1 MQLAGVKCCYRTPGK
16 RGRRPRVRTEDQP
29 DVKAATPL
37 CETNGVPK
45 DDHAIEDVLSLLTPD
60 LSTEFI
66 LTSANDKANLEET
79 DFFQGSDSNSESYW
93 RELLGPDYDDGG
105 NAQCVP
111 SLVDAVSEAGGPKS
125 AETMQSYPTPAGE
138 SGLSPLTPDDFSS
151 RLYDCPPPS
160 SCSNMYHIP
169 DDGKHTPPYQEI
181 STTSPCR
188 HLKYS
193 GSSDDASKITRT
205 KSTASCRTD
214 SSDMALDLET
224 ALRDTS
230 KTGAFARA
238 LSLNYE
244 DVQRWELNE
253 ESWVDVD
260 DSMNPGLEYPGIK
273 EKQPTGSR
281 ETRKPPKLD
290 LSLSKSE
297 QKAEIFGSRV
307 PTASRQGVPG
317 QGIKGTSQEEGDPPA
332 YCRKHGS
339 EGFQVAMRDF
349 KRRFPEGGCLSNK
362 ERFQILGTLSRD
374 NNAAALWNE
383 LDTEDM
389 RMLFIQ
395 DTLTNRGKQT

>member
-1 MQLAGVKCCYRTPGK
+1 MLA
-16 RGRRPRVRTEDQP
+16 
-29 DVKAATPL
+29 
-37 CETNGVPK
+37 
-45 DDHAIEDVLSLLTPD
+45 D

-66 LTSANDKANLEET
+66 LTSANDKANLEDT

-93 RELLGPDYDDGG
+93 RALLGPDYHEGG
-105 NAQCVP
+105 NAQRAS

-125 AETMQSYPTPAGE
+125 AETMHSYPTPAGE

-160 SCSNMYHIP
+160 FCSNMYHNMIL
-169 DDGKHTPPYQEI
+169 G
-181 STTSPCR
+181 
-188 HLKYS
+188 
-193 GSSDDASKITRT
+193 
-205 KSTASCRTD
+205 
-214 SSDMALDLET
+214 LET

-230 KTGAFARA
+230 KTDAFARVF
-238 LSLNYE
+238 SLKYD

-260 DSMNPGLEYPGIK
+260 DSMDPDTEFPGKK
-273 EKQPTGSR
+273 EKQPAGRR
-281 ETRKPPKLD
+281 ETRKPPMLD

-307 PTASRQGVPG
+307 PTASRQGVLG
-317 QGIKGTSQEEGDPPA
+317 QGIKGFSQEEGDPPA
-332 YCRKHGS
+332 CCRKHGS

>member
-29 DVKAATPL
+29 VVKAATPL

-93 RELLGPDYDDGG
+93 RDLLGPDYHEGG
-105 NAQCVP
+105 NAQRAS

-125 AETMQSYPTPAGE
+125 AETMHSYPTPAGE
-138 SGLSPLTPDDFSS
+138 SGLSPLTPDDFSP
-151 RLYDCPPPS
+151 RLYDCPPPLF
-160 SCSNMYHIP
+160 CSNMYHIP
-169 DDGKHTPPYQEI
+169 DGGKHTPPYQEI

-193 GSSDDASKITRT
+193 GSSDGASKITRT
-205 KSTASCRTD
+205 KSTASCKTD
-214 SSDMALDLET
+214 SSDMTLGLET

-230 KTGAFARA
+230 KTDAFARVF
-238 LSLNYE
+238 SLKYD
-244 DVQRWELNE
+244 DVQGWELNE

-260 DSMNPGLEYPGIK
+260 DFMDPDLEFPGKE
-273 EKQPTGSR
+273 EKQPAGSR
-281 ETRKPPKLD
+281 ETRKPPMLD

-307 PTASRQGVPG
+307 PTASRQGVLG
-317 QGIKGTSQEEGDPPA
+317 QGIEGTSQEEADPPA
-332 YCRKHGS
+332 CCRKHGS